1 MTNSNSRNT
10 LSDSDIF
17 LLLCLTPFAVP
28 LVIALVPGWWGKFAD
43 LASRAENP
51 CRRVGVATLDVSW
64 QIGGLDLPRLVICG
78 GAVLIAA
85 SVCGFSALRALH
97 ERRIDRRLASG
108 GDRL

>member
-28 LVIALVPGWWGKFAD
+28 LVIALVPGWWGSSLTWLVERKILVA
-43 LASRAENP
+43 ASESP
-51 CRRVGVATLDVSW
+51 LLTFPG

-78 GAVLIAA
+78 AVLIAA
-85 SVCGFSALRALH
+85 SVCGFSAFRALH

-108 GDRL
+108 DRL